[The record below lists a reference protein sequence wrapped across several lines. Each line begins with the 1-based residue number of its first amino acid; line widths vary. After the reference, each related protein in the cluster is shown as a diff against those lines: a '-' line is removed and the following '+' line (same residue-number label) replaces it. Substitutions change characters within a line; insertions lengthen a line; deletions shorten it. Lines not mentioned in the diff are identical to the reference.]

1 MGKPKKKHI
10 LVIRLSALGDVAIS
24 APLVREYALRNPE
37 VKFTMVSQKLMEP
50 FFAGIRNLNFV
61 SVNLKQEGTF
71 RGMIRVAKGLYKLKP
86 TAVADMHDVLRS
98 KVLRSYL
105 WLRGIPAAVINKDRG
120 GRRRL
125 TRRSGKDLTPLATS
139 MRRYEEVLISLGLPD
154 LRIAFTPVSYR
165 KNENTG
171 VRKIGIAP
179 FAKHKGKCWPLELME
194 EVVAELSLDA
204 SNLVILFG
212 GGSEEERILMGWEQK
227 YSNTESVAG
236 KHPLQQELE
245 IIRGLD
251 VMVTMDSANMHFA
264 SYERIPVIS
273 IWGATHPNAGFYGWG
288 QKLTD
293 ALQSDLSCRPCSVF
307 GNKPCYRG
315 DYACLNDVQPRQ
327 VLSKI
332 REVLT
337 VKR

>member
-1 MGKPKKKHI
+1 MDKKKKKHI
-10 LVIRLSALGDVAIS
+10 LVVRLSALGDVAIS
-24 APLVREYALRNPE
+24 APLVREYARRNPD
-37 VKFTMVSQKLMEP
+37 VRFTMVSQKLMEP
-50 FFAGIRNLNFV
+50 FFTGIENLHFV
-61 SVNLKQEGTF
+61 QVNLKQEGSF
-71 RGMIRVAKGLYKLKP
+71 RGMLRVARNLCKLKP
-86 TAVADMHDVLRS
+86 TAVADIHDVLRS
-98 KVLRSYL
+98 RIFRSYL
-105 WLRGIPAAVINKDRG
+105 WFRGIPSAVINKNRS

-125 TRRSGKDLTPLATS
+125 TRKNNKDLTPLATS
-139 MRRYEEVLISLGLPD
+139 MRRYEEVFLALGFAD
-154 LRIAFTPVSYR
+154 LRFAFTPVPYR

-204 SNLVILFG
+204 NNQVILFG

-236 KHPLQQELE
+236 KYSLEQELE
-245 IIRGLD
+245 VIKGLD

-307 GNKPCYRG
+307 GNKVCYRG
-315 DYACLNDVQPRQ
+315 DYACLNDVQPRM
-327 VLSKI
+327 VVSKI
-332 REVLT
+332 KEVLT